1 MPTIFQFEVVPS
13 LPPQLEPLREI
24 AYNIWWTW
32 NHDAIRLFRRID
44 RDLWEEVYHNP
55 LLLMGRVSQSRL
67 EELTR
72 DEGFMSSLGHVYS
85 HMKAYLE
92 RTTWFTKKYGNTPVT
107 IAYFSMEYGLTECL
121 PIYSGGLGLLS
132 GDTTKSASDLG
143 LPFVCVG
150 LAYQQGYFSQY
161 LNADGYQQERYPI
174 NDFFNLPMRPVFDAE
189 GKVLKVPIWF
199 PHRTVMV
206 QIWKVAIG
214 RIPLFLL
221 DTNCP
226 ENDPA
231 DRKITDALY
240 GGDQEI
246 RIQQEVVLGIGGIRA
261 LQAMNITADVCHM
274 NEGHSAFLTLE
285 RIRQLREKTDLSFRE
300 AREAIG
306 SANAFTSHT
315 PVPAG
320 FDIFGTGLMEKYLR
334 DYPGRLN
341 LSLEEFMALGRR
353 NPKNTD
359 EGFNMALLAGRHASY
374 INGVSKLHAV
384 VTREMVKD
392 QWEGLPKHEIPI
404 RAITNGIH
412 LRSWLSRDMIEL
424 FDTYLGTQWHEDPEN
439 TEIWKRLANIPD
451 EELWNVHI
459 RRRERLVGLARQ
471 RLFRQLQKR
480 GASRPE
486 LEDAREVLNP
496 HTLTIGFA
504 RRFAT
509 YKRATL
515 LLRNPERLRQLMMAQ
530 DRSIQII
537 YAGKAHPKDMHG
549 KELIKQIVHFAREA
563 NIRRRIVFLED
574 YDINMARYLVQGVD
588 VWLNTPRRPMEASGT
603 SGMKAAVNG
612 ALNLSVLDGWWDEA
626 YNPNVGWAI
635 GHGEDYDAFSTQ
647 DHIEANALYNLLENE
662 IVPLYYTRAS
672 DKLPRGW
679 IKMMKQSMIELIPQ
693 FNTHRMVQEYTDYF
707 YMNAVKRSQDLA
719 KDNHSRARAL
729 AAWKSRL
736 FKNWDGVKVHQVR
749 FEKNRTFQ
757 VGEKL
762 SVEVDVE
769 LGTLKPT
776 DVVVQLYSGPLN
788 EKGEIVEGR
797 TDRMQNGTR
806 LENGHYRYRQEMS
819 CGMSGRHGFSAR
831 VLPSHEDL
839 VTNFDLSLITWV

>member
-1 MPTIFQFEVVPS
+1 MPTIYQFEVVPS

-24 AYNIWWTW
+24 AYNLWWTW

-55 LLLMGRVSQSRL
+55 LVLMGRVSQSRL

-72 DEGFMSSLGHVYS
+72 DEGFMSSLGHVYN

-92 RTTWFTKKYGNTPVT
+92 RTTWFTKKYGNAPVT
-107 IAYFSMEYGLTECL
+107 IAYFSMEFGLTECL
-121 PIYSGGLGLLS
+121 PIYSGGLGVLS

-143 LPFVCVG
+143 LPFVCIG

-161 LNADGYQQERYPI
+161 LNADGYQQERYPV
-174 NDFFNLPMRPVFDAE
+174 NDFFNLPMKPVLDAE
-189 GKVLKVPIWF
+189 EKVLKVPIWF

-226 ENDPA
+226 ENDPV

-285 RIRQLREKTDLSFRE
+285 RIRQLREKTDLTFRE

-306 SANAFTSHT
+306 SANVFTSHT

-392 QWEGLPKHEIPI
+392 QWVGVPKHELPI

-439 TEIWKRLANIPD
+439 TSLWKRLSVIPD
-451 EELWNVHI
+451 EELWNVHA
-459 RRRERLVGLARQ
+459 RRRERLVWFARQ
-471 RLFRQLQKR
+471 RLFEQLKKR
-480 GASRPE
+480 GVSRSE
-486 LEDAREVLNP
+486 LEDSREVLNP

-515 LLRNPERLRQLMMAQ
+515 LLRNPERLRHLLL
-530 DRSIQII
+530 DPERPIQFLF
-537 YAGKAHPKDMHG
+537 AGKAHPKDMHG
-549 KELIKQIVHFAREA
+549 KELIKQIVHFSREA

-574 YDINMARYLVQGVD
+574 YDVNMARYLVQGVD
-588 VWLNTPRRPMEASGT
+588 IWLNTPRRPMEASGT

-635 GHGEDYDAFSTQ
+635 GRGEDYEDYSTQ
-647 DHIEANALYNLLENE
+647 DHVEANALFNLLESE
-662 IVPLYYTRAS
+662 IVPLFYQRGS

-679 IKMMKQSMIELIPQ
+679 IRMMKTAMTELIPQ
-693 FNTHRMVQEYTDYF
+693 FNTHRMVQEYTDFF
-707 YMNAVKRSQDLA
+707 YVKAIQRSKQLA
-719 KDNHSRARAL
+719 ENNHARARAL
-729 AAWKSRL
+729 TAWKRRL
-736 FKNWDGVKVHQVR
+736 FKNWEGVKIHKVS

-762 SVEVDVE
+762 TVEVEVD
-769 LGTLKPT
+769 LSALQPS
-776 DVVVQLYSGPLN
+776 DVVVELYSGSLD
-788 EKGEIVEGR
+788 EKGEIVNGR
-797 TDRMQNGTR
+797 TDRMQNGSR
-806 LENGHYRYRQEMS
+806 LE
-819 CGMSGRHGFSAR
+819 SGRYLYHYEMACGTSGRLGFGAR
-831 VLPSHEDL
+831 VLPAHEDL
-839 VTNFDLSLITWV
+839 VTNFDLGLITWG